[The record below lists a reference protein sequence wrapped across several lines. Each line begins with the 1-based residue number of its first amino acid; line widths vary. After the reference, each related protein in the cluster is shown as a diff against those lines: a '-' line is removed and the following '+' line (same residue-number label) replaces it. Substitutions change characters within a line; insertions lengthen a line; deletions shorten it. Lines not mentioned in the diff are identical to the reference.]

1 MSAADGWLKSPL
13 GQVARLVKGISY
25 ASDDYCGPGEG
36 AVFITIKCVSKSGGF
51 KSEGIKFY
59 KGSIDKSQELQL
71 GDLLIANTDLTRQ
84 GDIVGA
90 PILVPAFDGELVTMS
105 MDLSK
110 LEEDPKKIDRK
121 FLYYKLMTD
130 PVRRFMKDHASG
142 STVLHLQT
150 RAVPALD
157 IDYPECKSEQTKI
170 AEILSVV
177 DIAIEQT
184 EALIAKQQ
192 RIKTG
197 LMQDLLSKGIDEH
210 GNIRSEATHA
220 FKDSPLG
227 RIPVEWEVQQ
237 LGEVAKQVTSGS
249 RGWASYYSSEGA
261 IFLRIGNLTREHI
274 NLRLDDLVFVQVPE
288 SSEGKRTSVREGD
301 LLISITADLGI
312 IGVIPT
318 GFGEAYVNQHI
329 ALVRLDRDVVS
340 PRFVGHLLNGIVGL
354 SQIDKLNESGAKAGL
369 NLPTVGK
376 LLIVIPKMR
385 EQERIAEILD
395 TADRQIERDKAN
407 LKKLAHQKAGLM
419 HDLLTGERRVT
430 PLLAQAARQ

>member
-1 MSAADGWLKSPL
+1 MYEEHQKRYVVADGDLGFGRVASIGKVVRLRTDNLPYAVSPTLAIIKPRQIDNTYLQHFLQGPQLDEQIRALLTGTTRSSL
-13 GQVARLVKGISY
+13 GIALLRALQ
-25 ASDDYCGPGEG
+25 
-36 AVFITIKCVSKSGGF
+36 ITF
-51 KSEGIKFY
+51 P
-59 KGSIDKSQELQL
+59 
-71 GDLLIANTDLTRQ
+71 
-84 GDIVGA
+84 GA
-90 PILVPAFDGELVTMS
+90 P
-105 MDLSK
+105 
-110 LEEDPKKIDRK
+110 
-121 FLYYKLMTD
+121 
-130 PVRRFMKDHASG
+130 
-142 STVLHLQT
+142 
-150 RAVPALD
+150 
-157 IDYPECKSEQTKI
+157 EQQQI
-170 AEILSVV
+170 GNILSTL
-177 DIAIEQT
+177 DRAIEQT

-192 RIKTG
+192 RIKAG
-197 LMQDLLSKGIDEH
+197 LMQDLLAKGIDEH
-210 GNIRSEATHA
+210 GNIRAEATHA
-220 FKDSPLG
+220 FRDSPLG
-227 RIPVEWEVQQ
+227 RVPMEWNVQK

-261 IFLRIGNLTREHI
+261 VFLRIGNLTREHI

-318 GFGEAYVNQHI
+318 GFSEAYVNQHI

-340 PRFVGHLLNGIVGL
+340 PRFVGHLLNGATGI

-376 LLIVIPKMR
+376 LLIVVPKIN

-395 TADRQIERDKAN
+395 TADRRIERDKAN

-430 PLLAQAARQ
+430 PLLAPAATA